1 MNILETDSV
10 ELSFG
15 DKKVIAGGY
24 MKLEGGRIHALV
36 GRNGYGKSSLMRVVF
51 GSLQPQFKFTRY
63 NGVPLPYPF
72 KKKGL
77 IRYLPQFDFVP
88 KRLQLQVFLDL
99 YDVQWSKVVM
109 CFPEMEGLK
118 RLRLGE
124 LSGGQLRMVTSMAVI
139 LSPVEFVLLDEP
151 FTHIMP
157 LHVEILKSL
166 IRQEAAAGKGFLI
179 TDHMYDHVLDLA
191 DSFYYM
197 EWLVTRPVSR
207 AELLEKDYFLRMNA
221 SPSF

>member
-1 MNILETDSV
+1 MDILETDSV
-10 ELSFG
+10 ELSYG
-15 DKKVIAGGY
+15 TKQVIAGGY

-36 GRNGYGKSSLMRVVF
+36 GRNGFGKSSLMRVVF

-63 NGVPLPYPF
+63 NNTPLPYPY
-72 KKKGL
+72 KKRGL

-88 KRLQLQVFLDL
+88 KRLRLLQFLKL
-99 YDVQWSKVVM
+99 YDVSWDKLAT
-109 CFPEMEGLK
+109 CFPELENAQ

-124 LSGGQLRMVTSMAVI
+124 LSGGQLRMVTSLAVI
-139 LSPVEFVLLDEP
+139 LSPVKFVLLDEP

-157 LHVEILKSL
+157 LHVEMLKSL

-197 EWLVTRPVSR
+197 EWLVTRPISR
-207 AELLEKDYFLRMNA
+207 EELLEKDYFLRMKWDA
-221 SPSF
+221 

>member
-1 MNILETDSV
+1 MDILETDSV

-15 DKKVIAGGY
+15 EKKVIAGGY

-36 GRNGYGKSSLMRVVF
+36 GRNGFGKSSLMRVVF

-63 NGVPLPYPF
+63 NNTPLPHPYKQP
-72 KKKGL
+72 GL

-88 KRLQLQVFLDL
+88 KRLRLSAFLKFYNVSPDKL
-99 YDVQWSKVVM
+99 VA
-109 CFPEMEGLK
+109 CFPEMEGMMHVK
-118 RLRLGE
+118 LGA
-124 LSGGQLRMVTSMAVI
+124 LSGGQLRMVTSLAVI
-139 LSPVEFVLLDEP
+139 LSPVKFVLLDEP

-157 LHVEILKSL
+157 LHVETLKSM
-166 IRQEAAAGKGFLI
+166 IRAEAAAGKGFLI

-191 DSFYYM
+191 DAFYYM

-207 AELLEKDYFLRMNA
+207 EELLEKDYFLRMI
-221 SPSF
+221 

>member
-1 MNILETDSV
+1 MDILETDSV

-15 DKKVIAGGY
+15 TKQVIAGGY
-24 MKLEGGRIHALV
+24 MKLETGRIHALV
-36 GRNGYGKSSLMRVVF
+36 GRNGFGKSSLMRVVF

-63 NGVPLPYPF
+63 NNIPLPYPY
-72 KKKGL
+72 KKPGL

-88 KRLQLQVFLDL
+88 KRLRLLQFLKL
-99 YDVQWSKVVM
+99 YDVSWDKLASS
-109 CFPEMEGLK
+109 FPELENAQ
-118 RLRLGE
+118 RLRLGK
-124 LSGGQLRMVTSMAVI
+124 LSGGQLRMVTSLAVI
-139 LSPVEFVLLDEP
+139 LSPVKFVLLDEP

-157 LHVEILKSL
+157 LHVEMLKSL

-197 EWLVTRPVSR
+197 EWLVTRPISR
-207 AELLEKDYFLRMNA
+207 DELLEKDYFLRMKWDQ
-221 SPSF
+221 